1 MRRPDGSIV
10 PFVRRWYR
18 RHGRSLPWRG
28 ESDPYRIIL
37 SEIML
42 QQTQVSRVLA
52 AYPRFLR
59 RFPSMRSLAQAPKRD
74 VILAWRGMGY
84 NNRAVRLHAL
94 ASVIVRRGMSI
105 PETAESLLELPGI
118 GKYTAYAILASV
130 HGLPVPVVDVNIRR
144 LLSRVFWRMPSTAEM
159 RSEREIWRTAEEILP
174 RRRVYDWNQALMD
187 LGATICTARR
197 PSCPACPLGSV
208 CASRTTMQQAAPA
221 PRKSEPELRGI
232 PDRIYRGRVVEA
244 LRNSGRGSSAG
255 ALGRTIDPEFS
266 PRDATWLVNLL
277 KGLERDGLIRVR
289 PGKTMLRSR
298 VVIA

>member
-1 MRRPDGSIV
+1 
-10 PFVRRWYR
+10 VRRWYR

-28 ESDPYRIIL
+28 ETDPYRIIL

-42 QQTQVSRVLA
+42 QQTQVSRVLK

-59 RFPSMRSLAQAPKRD
+59 RFPSMRSLARGPKRE

-105 PETAESLLELPGI
+105 PATAETLLELPGI

-144 LLSRVFWRMPSTAEM
+144 LLSRVFWRMPSTADM
-159 RSEREIWRTAEEILP
+159 RNEREIWHTAEEILP
-174 RRRVYDWNQALMD
+174 RRNVYDWNQALMD
-187 LGATICTARR
+187 IGATICTARR
-197 PSCPACPLGSV
+197 PSCRVCPLGAV
-208 CASRTTMQQAAPA
+208 CRSRTSMIQPA
-221 PRKSEPELRGI
+221 PGARKREPGLRGV
-232 PDRIYRGRVVEA
+232 PDRIYRGRIVEA
-244 LRNSGRGSSAG
+244 LRNRRRGSTAE
-255 ALGRTIDPEFS
+255 ALGRAIDPEFS
-266 PRDATWLVNLL
+266 RRDASWLGNLL
-277 KGLERDGLIRVR
+277 KALERDGLIRLS
-289 PGKTMLRSR
+289 PGKTALRSR